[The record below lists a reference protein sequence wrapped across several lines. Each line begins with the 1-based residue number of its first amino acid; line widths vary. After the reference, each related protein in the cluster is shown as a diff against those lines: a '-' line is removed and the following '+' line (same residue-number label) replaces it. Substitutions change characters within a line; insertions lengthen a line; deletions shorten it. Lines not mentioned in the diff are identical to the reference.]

1 MKLIL
6 PILSLAYAQ
15 VRTEF
20 TSTFEAAQAG
30 DTYSL
35 KRLRRSAKEH
45 NAQAVDGW
53 QKSALHYA
61 AEYGHSDVADTLIN
75 SKADLMA
82 ADYKGRTPAMLAAKK
97 GHIAVLQNLI
107 VKCNK
112 DENCEN
118 DQKDENGKNALH
130 YAAENGQVQVIQILC
145 NNINVQ
151 ERDNGGKTAL
161 MLAASRGH
169 GETVLKLISGCK
181 DRGTDLVDEK
191 GMCAS
196 MHAAAKGHESIFR
209 ILQGRSK
216 PLMTPLDDG
225 NLPTDNLGR
234 NVYHHIVNSGNSNFL
249 QSVLRSA
256 NDASI
261 NRDNNGESLIHYA
274 ARNGNRDALSMIL
287 RKWDS
292 SDYLKQV
299 NYDGE
304 NALHLTVKLPSVG
317 FAEILEY
324 NQPLSPGHFQCM
336 VFLASKDTPRDNY
349 LYHTDN
355 FGYTPLLRAVEWG
368 DSVAIKYL
376 IKKYA
381 AYDRRTSHGV
391 NADGDSLFHVAIR
404 HNRINALSTLLNAKL
419 NFDDNAHSQY
429 FLNSVY
435 NQENENPLFYAVK
448 DGNYRA
454 VELLLRA
461 GMNTNEV
468 DGYNKTP
475 LIWAVIGQKY
485 DIANLL
491 LHNGADAYG
500 KDKTSGVSA
509 LHYAAGSGDN
519 EMVNL
524 IISWMA
530 KDKKYKLSSLQ
541 RLDKSKSTPLDTA
554 SYLNKGDIVGNLMG
568 RMIKLLPGYE
578 AYREA
583 EGFRGN
589 QFRNACSASDADLKE
604 AALQLFDRPCALAHS
619 GKSVGSLEA
628 LKNCCRDY
636 MSETEQEAD
645 EEWTEDTADEDADA
659 IGEQIDESSEF
670 FTEDVEDG
678 QVFGEESFF

>member
-1 MKLIL
+1 
-6 PILSLAYAQ
+6 
-15 VRTEF
+15 
-20 TSTFEAAQAG
+20 
-30 DTYSL
+30 
-35 KRLRRSAKEH
+35 
-45 NAQAVDGW
+45 
-53 QKSALHYA
+53 
-61 AEYGHSDVADTLIN
+61 
-75 SKADLMA
+75 
-82 ADYKGRTPAMLAAKK
+82 
-97 GHIAVLQNLI
+97 
-107 VKCNK
+107 
-112 DENCEN
+112 
-118 DQKDENGKNALH
+118 
-130 YAAENGQVQVIQILC
+130 
-145 NNINVQ
+145 
-151 ERDNGGKTAL
+151 
-161 MLAASRGH
+161 
-169 GETVLKLISGCK
+169 
-181 DRGTDLVDEK
+181 
-191 GMCAS
+191 
-196 MHAAAKGHESIFR
+196 
-209 ILQGRSK
+209 
-216 PLMTPLDDG
+216 
-225 NLPTDNLGR
+225 
-234 NVYHHIVNSGNSNFL
+234 
-249 QSVLRSA
+249 
-256 NDASI
+256 
-261 NRDNNGESLIHYA
+261 
-274 ARNGNRDALSMIL
+274 MIL
-287 RKWDS
+287 RKWES
-292 SDYLKQV
+292 PVYFEQV
-299 NYDGE
+299 NNNGE

-336 VFLASKDTPRDNY
+336 VYLATKDTSNN
-349 LYHTDN
+349 LYVRDN
-355 FGYTPLLRAVEWG
+355 FGYNPLLRAVEWG

-381 AYDRRTSHGV
+381 ASDAQTLKDV
-391 NADGDSLFHVAIR
+391 NSQGDSLFHVAIR

-419 NFDDNAHSQY
+419 NFDENAHSQS
-429 FLNSVY
+429 FLNDIT

-461 GMNTNEV
+461 GMDSNKV

-619 GKSVGSLEA
+619 GNSVGSLEA

-636 MSETEQEAD
+636 MSETEQEAE
-645 EEWTEDTADEDADA
+645 EEWTEDPADEDAEA

-670 FTEDVEDG
+670 FTEDVEDDK
-678 QVFGEESFF
+678 VFGEESFF